1 MHFGFDALGFAG
13 DLFVPEL
20 PGIGTFLAEKAKDG
34 IDSLADYYAAG
45 YTDNDFY
52 DVYSDGVSHL
62 DSSYVSSGYT
72 GFTTEYYV
80 PFEYVS
86 SPSAVF
92 SEYSFDGTATYIS
105 GRNSDASFILNSGPI
120 IDNSST
126 PSASANVS
134 FSVHCYVAGDVYLLC
149 KSINFSPSIDCN
161 VYLFVSSSFYL
172 SSFLL
177 RGYPSLRDKLFLVY
191 CVTDPSSSYRVSN
204 RDDIKLKRGYV
215 YCIYLFA
222 RVPLFFDSGNSVS
235 QYSISGPCINNY
247 PIQSVQYDGDSS
259 QVPSSTRLS
268 SYTQN
273 VYNYNQTD
281 SSTKY
286 YIGKVDNSNNVTN
299 VYNVNIF
306 DETTNEFR
314 DPYTDKPYQVTDWTY
329 DYAQRIYYLT
339 LADDSLLY
347 NGTPVKHLAIWYAN
361 DAMYYI
367 GLDDTFEVGEPY
379 LDHVIFLDPF
389 QYVIAEKKDDSGT
402 GSDGHKHV
410 FTSETTTPPSC
421 TGTGVRTYTCQFCD
435 YSYDE
440 IIPAA
445 GHQWE
450 VTEVKDTEF
459 NDNGDVT
466 AAGYTL
472 YTCAVCGETYKQWS
486 NTGQPGPP
494 TGNTGTGSGGGGS
507 GGSSGSGTSFWDKL
521 KDSVLGLLA
530 DLIDAVF
537 GLITDVLSAVLG
549 LVKDLLS
556 FLFGFLS
563 STVIKGITD
572 LFSAFGSLKLE
583 LPGPVT
589 TVFAFF
595 SGVILALPVEVKS
608 LMIFGVAALFLIAIF
623 KMVKA

>member
-45 YTDNDFY
+45 YSDDDLYTAYDDAVSSLDN
-52 DVYSDGVSHL
+52 VLISSSDTSMSIPVVTWSTSFPSVSHDL
-62 DSSYVSSGYT
+62 SPAPLSISDRLPSYFSFVSSNAGYSI
-72 GFTTEYYV
+72 FFISS
-80 PFEYVS
+80 PFSVS
-86 SPSAVF
+86 SSGSYSLDLGSF
-92 SEYSFDGTATYIS
+92 SFDGFDSLGNYGPSYPSLYIS
-105 GRNSDASFILNSGPI
+105 TDSGLSWTSILYCK
-120 IDNSST
+120 DYWKSSH
-126 PSASANVS
+126 VS
-134 FSVHCYVAGDVYLLC
+134 Q
-149 KSINFSPSIDCN
+149 
-161 VYLFVSSSFYL
+161 SSFYTHIYDSTSYSVYL
-172 SSFLL
+172 EPGPLY
-177 RGYPSLRDKLFLVY
+177 RLVY
-191 CVTDPSSSYRVSN
+191 SWSGMYLYNQSSLGVTFSWNFIRSPSVTKKDN
-204 RDDIKLKRGYV
+204 
-215 YCIYLFA
+215 A
-222 RVPLFFDSGNSVS
+222 TVPN
-235 QYSISGPCINNY
+235 
-247 PIQSVQYDGDSS
+247 
-259 QVPSSTRLS
+259 SSTRLS
-268 SYTQN
+268 SYIQN

-314 DPYTDKPYQVTDWTY
+314 DPYTDKPYQVTNWTY

-367 GLDDTFEVGEPY
+367 GLDDTFVVGEPY
-379 LDHVIFLDPF
+379 LDHIIFLDPF
-389 QYVIAEKKDDSGT
+389 QYVIAEEKEDSGT

-472 YTCAVCGETYKQWS
+472 YTCAVCGETYRQWS

-507 GGSSGSGTSFWDKL
+507 GSGSGSSGEGSSFWEKI
-521 KDSVLGLLA
+521 K
-530 DLIDAVF
+530 DAVF
-537 GLITDVLSAVLG
+537 GALGDLLEAALSLITDVLSAVLG

-556 FLFGFLS
+556 FFGFLS
-563 STVIKGITD
+563 DTVIKGITD
-572 LFSAFGSLKLE
+572 LFSAFGSIKLE
-583 LPGPVT
+583 LPDGVAS
-589 TVFAFF
+589 VFGFF

-608 LMIFGVAALFLIAIF
+608 LMIFGVGALFLIAIF